1 MIRIH
6 KPVSPPAVLA
16 TKGKQQTKADHKAFA
31 ADRPGFRSGVKTFAF
46 DQKIYGD
53 ATVKAVLLAAQHDKC
68 AFCEWKITPGEYGD
82 VEHFRPKGGVQQ
94 ARGAPLEYPG
104 YYWLAYDWDNLLL
117 ACSKCNS
124 RHKGKLFPLLNPK
137 QRCRNR
143 RAKLSREQPLFINPA
158 AEDPSPFIEFAG
170 ETVVAKRGHPRGQ
183 ATIDELG
190 LNRTELVEH
199 RLTKLRILRQLQRDL
214 LAFQSLRRP
223 TQLQLQLIADL
234 QAMLD
239 EHQRDDAEYSAMARA
254 FLR

>member
-6 KPVSPPAVLA
+6 KPTSPPAVLA
-16 TKGKQQTKADHKAFA
+16 TKGKQQTQADHTTFA
-31 ADRPGFRSGVKTFAF
+31 ADRPGFRSGAKTFAF

-53 ATVKAVLLAAQHDKC
+53 ATVKAALLAAQHDKC

-137 QRCRNR
+137 QRCRNH
-143 RAKLSREQPLFINPA
+143 RATLSREQPLFINPA
-158 AEDPSPFIEFAG
+158 TADPSAFIEFVG
-170 ETVVAKRGHPRGQ
+170 ETVIARAGHPRGQ
-183 ATIDELG
+183 ATIDALG
-190 LNRTELVEH
+190 LDRTELVEH
-199 RLTKLRILRQLQRDL
+199 RLTKLRLLQQLQQALVR
-214 LAFQSLRRP
+214 FQAISRP
-223 TQLQLQLIADL
+223 TKAQLKVIIDI
-234 QAMLD
+234 QAVLT
-239 EHQRDDAEYSAMARA
+239 EHQQDDAEYSAMVRA